1 MTSWQ
6 WDFCSAL
13 LLKPVVGSLQHGAPC
28 WNHWFF
34 SSQALFIYWLIGS
47 VEFIFLGLLHDYS
60 RVGFHIHVGH
70 LHLAALH
77 LCKISHIE
85 MISMDCS
92 VYIYTGRGLVMG
104 QTNLMKINEEWWENM
119 CAERCEF
126 RVDCRA
132 VIYFSGRTQHGP
144 KIEGKAQIQKM
155 SVTPPLFF
163 FPPPLAACTEIR

>member
-60 RVGFHIHVGH
+60 RVGFHIHVSH

-155 SVTPPLFF
+155 SVTPLPPFF
-163 FPPPLAACTEIR
+163 FPPLSRLHWN